1 MKIILQISL
10 MILIVPGILLASDTA
25 YPLENGQRKMG
36 VFQPRIYGMNNNI
49 EISTHPLL
57 FFVKPN
63 IKIKKHHGEYN
74 KIGMASRFSFDY
86 PTPLLKLIQREGKF
100 GILSTDPDI
109 GDIPNLFVF
118 QGELLVTKKSAADYL
133 LTGKAG
139 LSICPGCEIDNR
151 HLLDLP
157 LAYPRMLVYE
167 KGLSTNIGLDFS
179 YDFSEKISLK
189 TDIDLFFILDKDVF
203 VEDKF
208 MINYQFSPKYTL
220 TGGVK
225 LTQGTYPF
233 GKQIDIFPL
242 IDLSWNWEK

>member
-1 MKIILQISL
+1 MKITLQINFL
-10 MILIVPGILLASDTA
+10 ILVVAGILLADDTA
-25 YPLENGQRKMG
+25 YPLENGQRQMG
-36 VFQPRIYGMNNNI
+36 VFQPRIYGKNNNL

-63 IKIKKHHGEYN
+63 AKVKKHHGEY
-74 KIGMASRFSFDY
+74 KGLGMASRFSFDY

-100 GILSTDPDI
+100 GILSKDPDI

-118 QGELLVTKKSAADYL
+118 QGELLATKKSADYS

-139 LSICPGCEIDNR
+139 LSICPGCEIDKR
-151 HLLDLP
+151 HLVDLP
-157 LAYPRMLVYE
+157 LAYTRMAVYHY
-167 KGLSTNIGLDFS
+167 GFASNVGLDL
-179 YDFSEKISLK
+179 DFIYSEKISLK
-189 TDIDLFFILDKDVF
+189 TDIDLFIIPDEDVF
-203 VEDKF
+203 IENKF

-233 GKQIDIFPL
+233 GKQLDIFPL
-242 IDLSWNWEK
+242 IDLSWRWEK

>member
-1 MKIILQISL
+1 MKITLQINFL
-10 MILIVPGILLASDTA
+10 ILVVAGILLADDTA
-25 YPLENGQRKMG
+25 YPLENGQRQMG
-36 VFQPRIYGMNNNI
+36 VFQPRIYGMNNNL

-63 IKIKKHHGEYN
+63 VKVKKHHGEY
-74 KIGMASRFSFDY
+74 KGLGMASRFSFDY

-100 GILSTDPDI
+100 GILSKDPDI

-118 QGELLVTKKSAADYL
+118 QGELLVTKKSADFL

-139 LSICPGCEIDNR
+139 LSICPGCELDKR
-151 HLLDLP
+151 HLVDLP
-157 LAYPRMLVYE
+157 LTYPRMAVYHH
-167 KGLSTNIGLDFS
+167 GFASNVGLDLD
-179 YDFSEKISLK
+179 YIYSEKISLK
-189 TDIDLFFILDKDVF
+189 TDIDLFIIPDEDVF
-203 VEDKF
+203 IENKF

-233 GKQIDIFPL
+233 GKQLDIFPL
-242 IDLSWNWEK
+242 IDLSWSWDK

>member
-1 MKIILQISL
+1 MKIILQISSL
-10 MILIVPGILLASDTA
+10 ILVVAGILLAGDTA
-25 YPLENGQRKMG
+25 YPIENGQRQMG
-36 VFQPRIYGMNNNI
+36 IFQPRIYGMNNNL

-63 IKIKKHHGEYN
+63 VKVKKYHGEY
-74 KIGMASRFSFDY
+74 KGLGMASRFSFDY

-100 GILSTDPDI
+100 GILSKDPDI

-118 QGELLVTKKSAADYL
+118 QGELLVTKMSADYS

-139 LSICPGCEIDNR
+139 LSICPGCEIDKR
-151 HLLDLP
+151 HLVDLP
-157 LAYPRMLVYE
+157 LAYPRMAVYHY
-167 KGLSTNIGLDFS
+167 GFASNVGLDL
-179 YDFSEKISLK
+179 DFIYSEKISLK
-189 TDIDLFFILDKDVF
+189 TDIDLFIISDEDVF
-203 VEDKF
+203 IENKF

-233 GKQIDIFPL
+233 GKQLDIFPL
-242 IDLSWNWEK
+242 IDLSWRWEK

>member
-1 MKIILQISL
+1 MKITLQINFL
-10 MILIVPGILLASDTA
+10 ILVIAGILLAGDTA
-25 YPLENGQRKMG
+25 YPLENGQRQMG
-36 VFQPRIYGMNNNI
+36 VFQPRIYGMNNNL

-63 IKIKKHHGEYN
+63 VKVKKHHGEY
-74 KIGMASRFSFDY
+74 KGLGMASRFSFDY

-100 GILSTDPDI
+100 GILSKDPDI

-118 QGELLVTKKSAADYL
+118 QGELLITKKSADYS

-139 LSICPGCEIDNR
+139 LSICPGCEIDKR
-151 HLLDLP
+151 HLVDLP
-157 LAYPRMLVYE
+157 LAYPRMAVYHY
-167 KGLSTNIGLDFS
+167 GFASNVGLDL
-179 YDFSEKISLK
+179 DFIYSEKISLK
-189 TDIDLFFILDKDVF
+189 TDIDLFIIPDEDVF
-203 VEDKF
+203 IENKF

-233 GKQIDIFPL
+233 GKQLDIFPL
-242 IDLSWNWEK
+242 IDLSWSWEK